1 MLEAE
6 LPFQHISWCL
16 LLKTHSDRT
25 ICKSLLYSAKKK
37 AVEECDCSQNNCSQ
51 TINVTICTL
60 YIVVWVRHIV
70 ARELMVNEE
79 MWWFVTPDRHTVQT
93 SPQRFYDDNI
103 SRYLIVTFAALDSF
117 FNIIW
122 FLPHYMTLVWNIHNK
137 RLHTDGTGL
146 LADVTGGSGNVST
159 VCGIQVCALLT
170 LARHNYR
177 DGGAGPWFLVPR
189 CEDTSLFWRS
199 CPATAAPPS
208 PRVLY
213 TGANTQVLPFLFLAH
228 SVRHNFLQRTE
239 KEGP

>member
-25 ICKSLLYSAKKK
+25 ICKSLLYSARVRMKK
-37 AVEECDCSQNNCSQ
+37 CDCSQNNCSQ

-60 YIVVWVRHIV
+60 YIVVWLRHIV

-122 FLPHYMTLVWNIHNK
+122 FLPHYITLVWNIHNK
-137 RLHTDGTGL
+137 RLQMWWYCWL
-146 LADVTGGSGNVST
+146 LAATGGSGNVSS
-159 VCGIQVCALLT
+159 
-170 LARHNYR
+170 
-177 DGGAGPWFLVPR
+177 
-189 CEDTSLFWRS
+189 SLR
-199 CPATAAPPS
+199 
-208 PRVLY
+208 Y
-213 TGANTQVLPFLFLAH
+213 TG
-228 SVRHNFLQRTE
+228 VRSADTRSS
-239 KEGP
+239 